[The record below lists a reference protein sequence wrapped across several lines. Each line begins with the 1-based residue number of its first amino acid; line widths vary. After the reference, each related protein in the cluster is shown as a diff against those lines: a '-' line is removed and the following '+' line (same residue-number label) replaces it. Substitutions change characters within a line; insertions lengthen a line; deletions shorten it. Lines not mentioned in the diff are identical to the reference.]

1 MTEIT
6 ALRVNP
12 RRPAKVEVFLD
23 GNLWR
28 SIPSMS
34 AGNLRVGM
42 TLAAKDLADL
52 EDRAAESE
60 ALETVGRLLARRPHS
75 EQEARRRMQRAGFDE
90 AVIVR
95 ALSRLGANGDLDDEA
110 FARAWV
116 ENRRDFRPRS
126 AAMVRSELRARGVK
140 SNAIES
146 ALAGFDEGQAA
157 EDAARGAARR
167 WIGLDAL
174 DRRRKISDHLARRGF
189 DYDTIRSVV
198 HRLEAA
204 AEAESEERP

>member
-6 ALRVNP
+6 ALRVSP

-23 GNLWR
+23 GTLWR
-28 SIPSMS
+28 SIPSTS

-42 TLAAKDLADL
+42 SLTGEDLADL
-52 EDRAAESE
+52 ECRAAESE

-90 AVIVR
+90 AVIGR
-95 ALSRLGANGDLDDEA
+95 ALARLGANGDLDDAA

-116 ENRRDFRPRS
+116 ENRKDFRPRS
-126 AAMVRSELRARGVK
+126 AAMMRSELRARGVAAD
-140 SNAIES
+140 AIEA
-146 ALAGFDEGQAA
+146 ALAGFDENQAA
-157 EDAARGAARR
+157 EDAAQRAVRR
-167 WIGLDAL
+167 WTGLDEP
-174 DRRRKISDHLARRGF
+174 DRRRKISGHLARRGF

-198 HRLEAA
+198 RRLEAP
-204 AEAESEERP
+204 AEVESEERP

>member
-12 RRPAKVEVFLD
+12 RRPARVEVFLD
-23 GNLWR
+23 GTLWR
-28 SIPSMS
+28 TVPSTS

-42 TLAAKDLADL
+42 TLGRKELAEL
-52 EDRAAESE
+52 EGRAAESE

-90 AVIVR
+90 AVIGH
-95 ALSRLGANGDLDDEA
+95 ALARLGASGDLDDEA

-116 ENRRDFRPRS
+116 ENRKDFRPRS
-126 AAMVRSELRARGVK
+126 AAMMRAELRAKGVGVE
-140 SNAIES
+140 AIES
-146 ALAGFDEGQAA
+146 ALAGFDEGRAA
-157 EDAARGAARR
+157 EDAALRAARR
-167 WIGLDAL
+167 WAGLAAP

-189 DYDTIRSVV
+189 DYDTIRSVIR
-198 HRLEAA
+198 RLEAA
-204 AEAESEERP
+204 EVESEERP